1 MLHIEVCVCGGGVIF
16 QPSSLPSGPN
26 INAHLTCQIYPP
38 SQQPQNSQPIKVPAK
53 VQNVIETSL
62 APNVPISPA
71 KSPESGRDETLG
83 RIHLGKILSLWRPV
97 KPASKEWLGRPR
109 KTTTDIPVLKGTV

>member
-1 MLHIEVCVCGGGVIF
+1 MWGGVSF
-16 QPSSLPSGPN
+16 FSPVVFPL
-26 INAHLTCQIYPP
+26 ALTLMPISHAKYTPP
-38 SQQPQNSQPIKVPAK
+38 SQQSQNSQPIKVPAK